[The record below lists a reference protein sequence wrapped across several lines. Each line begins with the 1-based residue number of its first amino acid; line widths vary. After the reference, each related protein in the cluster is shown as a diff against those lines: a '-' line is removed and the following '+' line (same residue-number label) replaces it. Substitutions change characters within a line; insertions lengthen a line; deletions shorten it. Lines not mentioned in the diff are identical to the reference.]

1 MKRLFDKDTW
11 QEIFGSI
18 QKNKVRTVIT
28 MIGVLWGIFI
38 YIALAGSSKGLD
50 NGFERAFQSIAANSI
65 FVWAQYTS
73 LPYAGY
79 KSQRAIQLK
88 LGDADILRKRVKGIK
103 FIAPRNVAGVFGS
116 AGGNIVRG
124 NKTGT
129 YAIYGEFP
137 EYIKIATAKIFDGG
151 RFINNSDIEKERKVC
166 VIGERTLAELFEEG
180 EDPIGKFISI
190 NKLNFRVVGVHKF
203 VQGGGFGD
211 DGDIY
216 IPFATFKKIFNTGDN
231 VNFFMIAAN
240 DNIDG
245 VEVEKNIKA
254 TLKQIHKIDPNDER
268 AIGGFN
274 LGEVFKKIF
283 NTGDRVNFF
292 MIAADENID
301 GVQVEKDI
309 KATLK
314 QIHKIDP
321 NDERAISGFNLGEVF
336 KKTMNFANGLT
347 FLSLVVGIAT
357 ILAGVIGIGNILLI
371 SVKERTK
378 EIGIRRALGATPSE
392 VRSQIILES
401 VFLTILAG
409 IIGIILG
416 ALVLYGINAA
426 TADMTDFPYT
436 NPTVPIPYV
445 LGALTLMIVLG
456 TLIGII
462 PAQKAVSIKPIDALR
477 EE

>member
-18 QKNKVRTVIT
+18 QKNKIRTIIT

-38 YIALAGSSKGLD
+38 YITLSGSSKGLD
-50 NGFERAFQSIAANSI
+50 NGFERQFQSIASNSI
-65 FVWAQYTS
+65 FVWAQSTS

-79 KSQRAIQLK
+79 KSERNITLKIQ
-88 LGDADILRKRVKGIK
+88 DADVLKKKVKDIK
-103 FIAPRNVAGVFGS
+103 FIAPRIVAGVFGS
-116 AGGNIVRG
+116 PGGNIVRG
-124 NKTGT
+124 TKTGT
-129 YAIYGEFP
+129 YSVYGEYP
-137 EYIKIATAKIFDGG
+137 EYIKIATSKIYDGG
-151 RFINNSDIEKERKVC
+151 RFINESDIKNERKVC
-166 VIGERTLAELFEEG
+166 VIGERTQLELFEEE

-190 NKLNFRVVGVHKF
+190 NKINFRVVGVHKF

-216 IPFATFKKIFNTGDN
+216 IPFATFKKIFNTGDD
-231 VNFFMIAAN
+231 VAFFMIAAN
-240 DNIDG
+240 ENADG
-245 VEVEKNIKA
+245 IKVEKDIKA
-254 TLKQIHKIDPNDER
+254 TLKEIHKIDPNDER

-274 LGEVFKKIF
+274 LGEIF
-283 NTGDRVNFF
+283 R
-292 MIAADENID
+292 
-301 GVQVEKDI
+301 
-309 KATLK
+309 
-314 QIHKIDP
+314 
-321 NDERAISGFNLGEVF
+321 
-336 KKTMNFANGLT
+336 KTMNFANGLT

-401 VFLTILAG
+401 VFLTILSG

-426 TADMTDFPYT
+426 TVDQTDFPYT

-445 LGALTLMIVLG
+445 LGALGLMVILG

-462 PAQKAVSIKPIDALR
+462 PAQRAVSIKPIDALR

>member
-18 QKNKVRTVIT
+18 QKNKIRTIIT

-38 YIALAGSSKGLD
+38 YITLSGSSKGLD
-50 NGFERAFQSIAANSI
+50 NGFERQFQSIASNSI
-65 FVWAQYTS
+65 FVWAQSTS

-79 KSQRAIQLK
+79 KSERNITLKIQ
-88 LGDADILRKRVKGIK
+88 DADVLKKKVKDIK
-103 FIAPRNVAGVFGS
+103 FIAPRIVAGVFGS
-116 AGGNIVRG
+116 PGGNIVRG
-124 NKTGT
+124 TKTGT
-129 YAIYGEFP
+129 YSVYGEYP
-137 EYIKIATAKIFDGG
+137 EYIKIATSKIYDGG
-151 RFINNSDIEKERKVC
+151 RFINESDIKYERKVC
-166 VIGERTLAELFEEG
+166 VIGERTQLELFEEE

-190 NKLNFRVVGVHKF
+190 NKINFRVVGVHKF

-216 IPFATFKKIFNTGDN
+216 IPFATFKKIFNTGDD
-231 VNFFMIAAN
+231 VAFFMIAAN
-240 DNIDG
+240 ENADG
-245 VEVEKNIKA
+245 IKVEKDIKA
-254 TLKQIHKIDPNDER
+254 TLKEIHKIDPNDER

-274 LGEVFKKIF
+274 LGEIF
-283 NTGDRVNFF
+283 R
-292 MIAADENID
+292 
-301 GVQVEKDI
+301 
-309 KATLK
+309 
-314 QIHKIDP
+314 
-321 NDERAISGFNLGEVF
+321 
-336 KKTMNFANGLT
+336 KTMNFANGLT

-401 VFLTILAG
+401 VFLTILSG

-426 TADMTDFPYT
+426 TVDQTDFPYT

-445 LGALTLMIVLG
+445 LGALGLMVVLG

-462 PAQKAVSIKPIDALR
+462 PAQRAVSIKPIDALR

>member
-18 QKNKVRTVIT
+18 QKNKIRTIIT

-38 YIALAGSSKGLD
+38 FITLSGSSKGLD
-50 NGFERAFQSIAANSI
+50 NGFERAFESIASNSI
-65 FVWAQYTS
+65 FIWAQSTA

-79 KSQRAIQLK
+79 KSNRNITLKIQDVDVLK
-88 LGDADILRKRVKGIK
+88 KKVKGIK
-103 FIAPRNVAGVFGS
+103 FIAPRIVAGVFGS

-124 NKTGT
+124 IKSGT
-129 YAIYGEFP
+129 YAVYGDYP
-137 EYIKIATAKIFDGG
+137 EYIKIATSKIFDGG
-151 RFINNSDIEKERKVC
+151 RFINESDIKYERKVC
-166 VIGERTLAELFEEG
+166 VIGERTQLELFEKD
-180 EDPIGKFISI
+180 EDPIGEFISI
-190 NKLNFRVVGVHKF
+190 NKMNFRVIGVHKF

-211 DGDIY
+211 DGDMF
-216 IPFATFKKIFNTGDN
+216 IPFTTFRKIFNTGDN
-231 VNFFMIAAN
+231 VAFLMIAA
-240 DNIDG
+240 DEDIDG
-245 VEVEKNIKA
+245 VKVEKEIKT
-254 TLKQIHKIDPNDER
+254 TLKQIHKVDPNDER

-274 LGEVFKKIF
+274 LGEVFK
-283 NTGDRVNFF
+283 R
-292 MIAADENID
+292 
-301 GVQVEKDI
+301 
-309 KATLK
+309 
-314 QIHKIDP
+314 
-321 NDERAISGFNLGEVF
+321 
-336 KKTMNFANGLT
+336 TMNFAYGLT

-392 VRSQIILES
+392 VRTQIILES

-416 ALVLYGINAA
+416 AFVLSGIDAA
-426 TADMTDFPYT
+426 TVDITDFPYT
-436 NPTVPIPYV
+436 NPTVPIYYI
-445 LGALTLMIVLG
+445 LGALGLMVILG

-462 PAQKAVSIKPIDALR
+462 PAQRAVSIKPIDALR

>member
-18 QKNKVRTVIT
+18 QKNKIRTIIT

-38 YIALAGSSKGLD
+38 YITLSGSSKGLD
-50 NGFERAFQSIAANSI
+50 NGFERQFQSIASNSI
-65 FVWAQYTS
+65 FVWAQSTS

-79 KSQRAIQLK
+79 KSERNITLKIQ
-88 LGDADILRKRVKGIK
+88 DADVLKKKVKDIK
-103 FIAPRNVAGVFGS
+103 FIAPRIVAGVFGS
-116 AGGNIVRG
+116 PGGNIVRG
-124 NKTGT
+124 TKTGT
-129 YAIYGEFP
+129 YSVYGEYP
-137 EYIKIATAKIFDGG
+137 EYIKIATSKIYDGG
-151 RFINNSDIEKERKVC
+151 RFINESDIKYERKVC
-166 VIGERTLAELFEEG
+166 VIGERTQLELFEEE

-190 NKLNFRVVGVHKF
+190 NKINFRVVGVHKF

-216 IPFATFKKIFNTGDN
+216 IPFATFKKIFNTGDD
-231 VNFFMIAAN
+231 VAFFMIAAN
-240 DNIDG
+240 ENADG
-245 VEVEKNIKA
+245 IKVEKDIKA
-254 TLKQIHKIDPNDER
+254 TLKEIHKIDPNDER

-274 LGEVFKKIF
+274 LGEIF
-283 NTGDRVNFF
+283 R
-292 MIAADENID
+292 
-301 GVQVEKDI
+301 
-309 KATLK
+309 
-314 QIHKIDP
+314 
-321 NDERAISGFNLGEVF
+321 
-336 KKTMNFANGLT
+336 KTMNFANGLT

-357 ILAGVIGIGNILLI
+357 ILAGIIGIGNILLI

-401 VFLTILAG
+401 VFLTILSG

-416 ALVLYGINAA
+416 ALVLYGINEA
-426 TADMTDFPYT
+426 TVDQTDFPYT

-445 LGALTLMIVLG
+445 LGALGLMITLG

-462 PAQKAVSIKPIDALR
+462 PAQRAVSIKPIDALR